1 MLSEWT
7 RPASFTT
14 QDPSAVPRSI
24 HEHSVR
30 PSPHSASP
38 PRRRSRRSTADVPS
52 YRAST
57 RANDIHGQDVSPPP
71 PLLSE
76 RRSPRR
82 NVSPRPRTKTLSAR
96 TGMVPDAP
104 IDRVSSTRL
113 LPSRRPA
120 IPHFAKKGASVKKKG
135 RGKKKRRPPPQQQQQ
150 QQQQQQPTST
160 EYGHGHDG
168 HGYGQERGRGR
179 ARANTRGG
187 THAAEVALQRAIS
200 AVGPHQVRAAAME
213 HGGRRST
220 VMPGVW
226 KTGLRDFGG
235 RGDTSSDAVN
245 GAGGQGGNSA
255 GTRFGATRR
264 AAENTAAKAWRIDG
278 RGRGEQR
285 VALGQPHRRTSP
297 RRRRHDCAHA
307 GHVGRLWKWQ
317 RWRPGQWEWQRGW

>member
-57 RANDIHGQDVSPPP
+57 RANDIHGQDVNPPP

-135 RGKKKRRPPPQQQQQ
+135 RGKKKRRPPPQQQQ

-245 GAGGQGGNSA
+245 GAGDGA
-255 GTRFGATRR
+255 GTAASPHFTATTTARLCPRWPRR
-264 AAENTAAKAWRIDG
+264 AAMEMAA
-278 RGRGEQR
+278 
-285 VALGQPHRRTSP
+285 VA
-297 RRRRHDCAHA
+297 A
-307 GHVGRLWKWQ
+307 
-317 RWRPGQWEWQRGW
+317 GQWEWQRGW